1 MARSPLDRSPVP
13 KGRARGGL
21 DPRPRL
27 AGVAPHARAP
37 KGPKRASPDPVPPP
51 PHRPGPTLPRQAEG
65 RGRSAHGL
73 PASRRCV
80 PTPTASGDLSLGVAV
95 SADTPGAGR
104 SPPGRPAAS
113 ATWRMD
119 VDPDVVGIQAALQ
132 HLAKA
137 INIAF
142 QTDYGEN
149 YLEAVY
155 QAAIVRNGEIHIIH
169 REYFGF
175 RETWFGQL
183 GMLLRSMQLTLE
195 GPDPASPEGQ
205 KRIAEKGPATIRGLF
220 NLLGRKLD
228 LVAEFEDR
236 VPAYVEQMFDRLEAS
251 GIIVGWDR
259 DDWEIWTTT
268 IGLDIRISPE
278 AQGGARPRAFESWR
292 RGRTR
297 RDGPQA
303 SIAVKSCDVVERS
316 AGFGHGL
323 REGRPGCRS

>member
-1 MARSPLDRSPVP
+1 MPPT
-13 KGRARGGL
+13 
-21 DPRPRL
+21 
-27 AGVAPHARAP
+27 P
-37 KGPKRASPDPVPPP
+37 KGPKRPAAPDPPAAQVPRPKPGPPAPRQGGPGVPMSGVPPV
-51 PHRPGPTLPRQAEG
+51 L
-65 RGRSAHGL
+65 S
-73 PASRRCV
+73 
-80 PTPTASGDLSLGVAV
+80 TPSNPGDLSLGVAV
-95 SADTPGAGR
+95 SADTAAGGTVTAR
-104 SPPGRPAAS
+104 KAGGLRDMA
-113 ATWRMD
+113 MD
-119 VDPDVVGIQAALQ
+119 VDPDVVGIRGALQ

-155 QAAIVRNGEIHIIH
+155 QAAVVRNSQIHIIH

-175 RETWFGQL
+175 SDTWFSQL
-183 GMLLRSMQLTLE
+183 GMLIRSMQLTLE

-205 KRIAEKGPATIRGLF
+205 KRLADKGPATIRGLF

-268 IGLDIRISPE
+268 IGLDVRIAPKPKDE
-278 AQGGARPRAFESWR
+278 P
-292 RGRTR
+292 
-297 RDGPQA
+297 
-303 SIAVKSCDVVERS
+303 VEV
-316 AGFGHGL
+316 
-323 REGRPGCRS
+323 